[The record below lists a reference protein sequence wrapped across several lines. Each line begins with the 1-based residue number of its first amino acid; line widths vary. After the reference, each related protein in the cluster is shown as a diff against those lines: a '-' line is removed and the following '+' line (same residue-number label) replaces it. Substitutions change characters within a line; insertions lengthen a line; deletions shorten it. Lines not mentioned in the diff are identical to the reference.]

1 MTTTDRRPT
10 SPTSPIV
17 PTNPSHPAAPRGSV
31 VPLAG
36 RRPVSPVRDAVQ
48 GTLALDLVPVL
59 DPPAPAPQRTGPAV
73 AGPGADVVRVDLR
86 RRRRLESWAH
96 RYVQAAVEIAG
107 GDRPASQ
114 LLRWTAAPL
123 HTDLTRPGPLVAR
136 ASVRGGGRARDA
148 VRPQVRSVHAG
159 FVADDV
165 AEVSAHVRYGR
176 RSRAVAARFEL
187 RAERWICTA
196 LEFA

>member
-1 MTTTDRRPT
+1 M
-10 SPTSPIV
+10 
-17 PTNPSHPAAPRGSV
+17 
-31 VPLAG
+31 PLAG
-36 RRPVSPVRDAVQ
+36 RRPASPVRDAVQ

-59 DPPAPAPQRTGPAV
+59 DPPPPAPARTGPAV

-114 LLRWTAAPL
+114 LLRWTAAPV
-123 HTDLTRPGPLVAR
+123 HTDLARRGHLVAR
-136 ASVRGGGRARDA
+136 ANVQGGGRAREI

-159 FVADDV
+159 FVAEDV
-165 AEVSAHVRYGR
+165 AEISAHVRYGQ

-187 RAERWICTA
+187 RARRWICTA

>member
-1 MTTTDRRPT
+1 MTTTDRQPTPSTGPT
-10 SPTSPIV
+10 SASGPDG
-17 PTNPSHPAAPRGSV
+17 PSTRRGSV
-31 VPLAG
+31 VPLTG
-36 RRPVSPVRDAVQ
+36 RRPTSPVRDAVQ
-48 GTLALDLVPVL
+48 GTLALDLVPAL
-59 DPPAPAPQRTGPAV
+59 DPPPPAPQRTGPAV

-107 GDRPASQ
+107 GDRPANQ
-114 LLRWTAAPL
+114 LLRWTAAPV
-123 HTDLTRPGPLVAR
+123 HTDLARRGHLVAR
-136 ASVRGGGRARDA
+136 ASVRGGGRSRDV

-165 AEVSAHVRYGR
+165 AEISAHVRYGQ